1 MKSSAWRSVLRR
13 EWQALRANPW
23 ELALMSWW
31 PLLLLAILWWTLAA
45 GLPHNLPLV
54 WVDHDKSASSRQ
66 LLQLLES
73 SPTLSL
79 SLRVP
84 DEMAA
89 MHEVRSGHAVG
100 WLVVPRDFER
110 DIKRGVAPT
119 VHLQV
124 NAQQSTGAGMVK
136 SQVQTVLAVFSSG
149 AELKIRTAQ
158 GESGA
163 SAMNNLEPL
172 RPGLMTLFNGSMNYE
187 AFLVPALGT
196 AVLQL
201 FAMFIAVACV
211 GRELKHGTVSL
222 WLEHSGA
229 NLMTALAAKLLINL
243 APLALLTCAMLFGLS
258 FIRGFVIEGSLS
270 LLLLAHLLGL
280 IANATLGVVAVLAAR
295 SLRMGLSVA
304 GIIASPAFTYSG
316 AGYPLMA
323 MPLAAQVW
331 SWILPLTHLLRVQA
345 EQWGMGAP
353 VIYSLDDIAVL
364 AAMAI
369 IPWLAVPWLMSR
381 CLSVDAW
388 GRA

>member
-1 MKSSAWRSVLRR
+1 
-13 EWQALRANPW
+13 
-23 ELALMSWW
+23 MSWW

-45 GLPHNLPLV
+45 GLPRNLPVV
-54 WVDHDKSASSRQ
+54 WVDHDKSATSRQ

-84 DEMAA
+84 DEIAA

-110 DIKRGVAPT
+110 DIKRGVATT

-124 NAQQSTGAGMVK
+124 NGQQSTGAGMVK
-136 SQVQTVLAVFSSG
+136 SQVQTALALFSAG
-149 AELKIRTAQ
+149 AELKIRSAQ
-158 GESGA
+158 GESA
-163 SAMNNLEPL
+163 FNAMANLEPL

-196 AVLQL
+196 ALLQL

-211 GRELKHGTVSL
+211 GRELKYGTL
-222 WLEHSGA
+222 PQWLECSGGSLA
-229 NLMTALAAKLLINL
+229 LALAAKLALNL
-243 APLALLTCAMLFGLS
+243 APLALLTCAMVLGLAWG
-258 FIRGFVIEGSLS
+258 RGFPVQGSLGVV
-270 LLLLAHLLGL
+270 LLAHLLGL
-280 IANATLGVVAVLAAR
+280 LANAAIGVVAVLAAR

-304 GIIASPAFTYSG
+304 GVIASPAFTYSG

-323 MPLAAQVW
+323 MPVAAQVW
-331 SWILPLTHLLRVQA
+331 AWLLPLTHLLRLQA

-353 VIYSLDDIAVL
+353 LAYSIDDFAVL
-364 AAMAI
+364 CAMALL
-369 IPWLAVPWLMSR
+369 PWLAVPRLMPR
-381 CLSVDAW
+381 CLHADAW
-388 GRA
+388 GRP